1 MRLRIT
7 GCVVVLSLLMPVV
20 LQAQETGQITGLVT
34 SDVGQPIGGVLV
46 SIQGTSLSAV
56 TAPNGRYTIANVPAG
71 THVVRTSSVGYATIE
86 LTVTVEA
93 GSPAVLDIR
102 LDAEAIELAEIV
114 AVGYGT
120 QRRGE
125 ITGAV
130 ANVSS
135 SDFVAGP
142 ARDAGSLISGKLPG
156 LVVNTP
162 SGNPRSGT
170 EIYLRGITTLEGS
183 RSPLVL
189 VDNVPGSLESVA
201 PGDIESVSVLKDGS
215 AAAIYGSRA
224 QNGVILITTKKH
236 AGGNA
241 TFRYDGHVT
250 QQRIYNRP
258 DLLDAN
264 DYRRLIADGVA
275 FEDLGQNTD
284 WLDLILREPVSHVH
298 NITLT
303 GGAENTNYTASLS
316 YENSQGI
323 LIRSDNE
330 EAVGRFNIR
339 HAMVDNRVQ
348 GELNVV
354 SRSENA
360 FTGPS
365 FNTAWR
371 HAFIRN
377 PTDQAFDEEGNY
389 QQRATREYTNPLSLI
404 NEENGE
410 VESRDTRIH
419 GTVTIRPVDVLSL
432 SVMAGTSSFS
442 SMSGEA
448 TTFRHVNTVEQGLNG
463 TARDSASSSRSR
475 ILEIT
480 GTYAESFRGHNF
492 DLVGGYSYQDNRSSN
507 LAAENEDF
515 PTDLFGF
522 HSLEAGDGIT
532 DGRARVNSGRSSWKL
547 IGFFGRLNYDWDN
560 RFLLMASA
568 RYEKNSRFG
577 AGHQGGLFPGVSA
590 GWRLSEESFI
600 RDNLPWVSELRLRA
614 GYGVTGVA
622 PSQSLLS
629 LTSYEFDDRFP
640 IEGRWVQGIEPARN
654 PNPNLKWEEKREVN
668 VGLNFALFDFRL
680 SGSLDIYRRNTEDLL
695 FEYSVPVP
703 PNLTDELL
711 ANVGTMR
718 NEGIEAELSYDVVSR
733 PGLRWRTSVNG
744 STTRN
749 KLLSLSDQVF
759 QTADFF
765 NAGGTGAPIQTYTH
779 RVDVGGPIGNFYG
792 WESVDIDENGEWI
805 VLGAEGSPIPIEDA
819 GEADKRVL
827 GNGIPKQFL
836 AWNNQLQ
843 VGSFDLSVNMR
854 GAFGFQIL
862 NFSRMYYENPT
873 ITLYNGLRSAYD
885 APYGRLDAN
894 GDPIRL
900 NYPQAYISYYVEDGD
915 YWKIDNATLGYT
927 LDPNML
933 GRLGGAVSSARV
945 YVTGRNLLTLTG
957 YKGLDPEVAFAG
969 DPFTAGNDSR
979 DQYPTT
985 RAFTAGV
992 TITF

>member
-1 MRLRIT
+1 M
-7 GCVVVLSLLMPVV
+7 
-20 LQAQETGQITGLVT
+20 
-34 SDVGQPIGGVLV
+34 
-46 SIQGTSLSAV
+46 
-56 TAPNGRYTIANVPAG
+56 
-71 THVVRTSSVGYATIE
+71 
-86 LTVTVEA
+86 
-93 GSPAVLDIR
+93 
-102 LDAEAIELAEIV
+102 
-114 AVGYGT
+114 
-120 QRRGE
+120 
-125 ITGAV
+125 
-130 ANVSS
+130 
-135 SDFVAGP
+135 
-142 ARDAGSLISGKLPG
+142 
-156 LVVNTP
+156 
-162 SGNPRSGT
+162 
-170 EIYLRGITTLEGS
+170 
-183 RSPLVL
+183 
-189 VDNVPGSLESVA
+189 
-201 PGDIESVSVLKDGS
+201 
-215 AAAIYGSRA
+215 
-224 QNGVILITTKKH
+224 
-236 AGGNA
+236 
-241 TFRYDGHVT
+241 
-250 QQRIYNRP
+250 
-258 DLLDAN
+258 
-264 DYRRLIADGVA
+264 
-275 FEDLGQNTD
+275 
-284 WLDLILREPVSHVH
+284 
-298 NITLT
+298 
-303 GGAENTNYTASLS
+303 
-316 YENSQGI
+316 
-323 LIRSDNE
+323 
-330 EAVGRFNIR
+330 
-339 HAMVDNRVQ
+339 
-348 GELNVV
+348 
-354 SRSENA
+354 
-360 FTGPS
+360 
-365 FNTAWR
+365 
-371 HAFIRN
+371 
-377 PTDQAFDEEGNY
+377 
-389 QQRATREYTNPLSLI
+389 
-404 NEENGE
+404 
-410 VESRDTRIH
+410 
-419 GTVTIRPVDVLSL
+419 
-432 SVMAGTSSFS
+432 
-442 SMSGEA
+442 
-448 TTFRHVNTVEQGLNG
+448 
-463 TARDSASSSRSR
+463 
-475 ILEIT
+475 
-480 GTYAESFRGHNF
+480 
-492 DLVGGYSYQDNRSSN
+492 
-507 LAAENEDF
+507 
-515 PTDLFGF
+515 
-522 HSLEAGDGIT
+522 
-532 DGRARVNSGRSSWKL
+532 
-547 IGFFGRLNYDWDN
+547 
-560 RFLLMASA
+560 
-568 RYEKNSRFG
+568 
-577 AGHQGGLFPGVSA
+577 
-590 GWRLSEESFI
+590 
-600 RDNLPWVSELRLRA
+600 SELRLRA

-640 IEGRWVQGIEPARN
+640 IDGRWIQGIEPARN

-680 SGSLDIYRRNTEDLL
+680 SGSLDVYRRNTEDLL

-805 VLGAEGSPIPIEDA
+805 VRGAEGSPIPIEDA

-894 GDPIRL
+894 GNPIRL